1 MAEMQ
6 EFEVLSTASNAVVA
20 RHPNRNFPGLLIQG
34 DTLRTLLDD
43 IEELRDEAIAG
54 NIEAVK
60 EVADVL
66 QKRFIELLTHYEKV
80 LEEHGREL
88 PYVNSVRA

>member
-43 IEELRDEAIAG
+43 IEELREEAIAG

-80 LEEHGREL
+80 LEEHDREL